1 MFPHQP
7 TWSNTRI
14 NLLQRCPRAFVL
26 RYGLAKLSQH
36 HPQGKLLTVAFQI
49 QTPWVLMH
57 QTIRQIVLDYIED
70 YVNGTIWTKGLLRA
84 RFKSDYGKAMKKRS
98 HLIRRLHSF
107 NIQTSFHST
116 EPETH
121 LIDMGV
127 EACLKLIER
136 PDFIKLL
143 KTGSIERIEPTK
155 SILYGNIRVYC
166 TPDFIH
172 YGSSRTSLIKLNL
185 YGKPSRIEQEHQA
198 SLLTLHGS
206 HEASVIQFS
215 LKQRIWTVKI
225 TKPVKSQMTKTI
237 TLMKE
242 DTKQM
247 ESIFSQVGTNNDLS
261 LVPLADSYRSCMNCN
276 VRFLCPARY
285 GYENAKAEQRA
296 MMCQ

>member
-1 MFPHQP
+1 MSPHQP

-36 HPQGKLLTVAFQI
+36 HPQGKLLTIAFQI

-57 QTIRQIVLDYIED
+57 QTIRQVVLDFVED
-70 YVNGTIWTKGLLRA
+70 YANGTVWTKGLLHA
-84 RFKSDYGKAMKKRS
+84 RFKSDYGKAMEKRS
-98 HLIRRLHSF
+98 HLIRRLQSYEV
-107 NIQTSFHST
+107 QSSFHCT
-116 EPETH
+116 EPENH
-121 LIDMGV
+121 LIEMGV
-127 EACLKLIER
+127 EACWKLIER
-136 PDFIKLL
+136 PDFIQLV
-143 KTGSIERIEPTK
+143 KTGPIKRIEPTT
-155 SILYGNIRVYC
+155 SILHGNIKVYC
-166 TPDFIH
+166 SPDFIH

-185 YGKPSRIEQEHQA
+185 YGKPSTIEQERQA
-198 SLLTLHGS
+198 SFLAFHES

-225 TKPVKSQMTKTI
+225 TTPVKSQRTQAMM
-237 TLMKE
+237 LL
-242 DTKQM
+242 KQDVEQM
-247 ESIFSQVGTNNDLS
+247 DSMFSQVGPNNDLS

-276 VRFLCPARY
+276 VQFLCPARY